1 MAMTI
6 EQMTAES
13 ARDRDSQALRRILP
27 WAEMATGRVEEGDD
41 ITTSQELLVKAGL
54 DWDVA
59 VRPLWRRMET
69 GQVETGVDEEG
80 KPTYETTYE
89 FVQDKNEREVYRTSD
104 QFKLGA
110 VKTKYKPYSNR
121 ECFAFADNLA
131 EQGVA
136 TWEEAGQ
143 QKNGALVFMT
153 MKLVEGFQI
162 LDEDQYD
169 LYLFLRTSHN
179 GGTGINVDI
188 VPFRAWCLN
197 QSQLAVKTR
206 VAHWS
211 LTHTSSLETRIKEAR
226 ETLQLSVDYTKDLQV
241 LMDKLAVTKVDN
253 DQAKKILERA
263 IPQRRARRE
272 EMIQE
277 IMGVYEHS
285 ATVAPYLGTG
295 YGLLNGTTE
304 YLDHFNTKRSGQA
317 RLESVMFAEGKR
329 MRDSITKQ
337 LLALAA

>member
-6 EQMTAES
+6 EQMTEES
-13 ARDRDSQALRRILP
+13 AKSRDSQALRRILP
-27 WAEMATGRVEEGDD
+27 WAELETGRVEEGEN
-41 ITTSQELLVKAGL
+41 ITTAEELLGKAGL

-59 VRPLWRRMET
+59 IRPLWRRMET
-69 GQVETGVDEEG
+69 GRVETGVDEEG
-80 KPTYETTYE
+80 NPTYETTYE
-89 FVQDKNEREVYRTSD
+89 FVQDKTEREVYRVTD
-104 QFKLGA
+104 QYKLGA
-110 VKTKYKPYSNR
+110 VKTKYEPSSNR

-131 EQGVA
+131 KDGFA
-136 TWEEAGQ
+136 TWETAGQ

-162 LDEDQYD
+162 LEDQEYD

-188 VPFRAWCLN
+188 VPFNPWCLN
-197 QSQLAVKTR
+197 QTQLAVQTR

-211 LTHTSSLETRIKEAR
+211 LTHTKSLKGRMEEAQQTLRLSMDYGKE
-226 ETLQLSVDYTKDLQV
+226 LQ
-241 LMDKLAVTKVDN
+241 KLVEKLVAINVTN
-253 DQAKKILERA
+253 DQVKTILERA
-263 IPQRRARRE
+263 IPKRRARRE

-277 IMGVYEHS
+277 MMGVYEHS
-285 ATVAPYLGTG
+285 STVEAIRGTG
-295 YGLLNGTTE
+295 YGLLNGATE

-329 MRDSITKQ
+329 MRNSITKQ